1 MKEYSVIGKRL
12 PRIDG
17 MIKATGGAKYA
28 ADFSLPGMLHGKILR
43 SPFPHA
49 RIVNIDVAR
58 AETLPGVGGVIT
70 GKDFGGFKRGVLPT
84 TRDESPLAFDKV
96 RYIGEGVA
104 AVVAIDEDIAEEALE
119 LIKVEYEELPAVFDP
134 FQAMED
140 GAPQIHDHVP
150 NNISWEC
157 HYHFGD
163 VEKGFKESDY
173 IREDRF
179 STGRV
184 LHGFLEPHAV
194 LASYDQS
201 GGISIWASKQC
212 PYFLW
217 RHMALIFGLPLG
229 KVRVIQPYVG
239 AGFGGKNDSF
249 DCDFAAAL
257 LSKKTG
263 RPVKIVL
270 SQKEILTA
278 GRRRHTMFMDIKTG
292 VKKDG
297 TLVALECKATA
308 DGGAYTCTGP
318 ITMYLAGVMLG
329 VPYRL
334 PNLKFDGLRVYTNK
348 PVSVALRGHGA
359 AHTRFAADVQ
369 LDMIAE
375 DLGIDPVEIR
385 LRNALQPGD
394 VTAGKM
400 HISTCGLTEAIER
413 AAQASNWKERRLRK
427 EAKGNIA
434 KGIGIACHGF
444 VTGERLHPHDYCSAV
459 IKVNEDGTVNLLTG
473 ATDVGQGSDTV
484 LSMIAAEELGI
495 ALEDVGFSMIDT
507 AFTPIDVGSYS
518 SRVTYMAGNA
528 TKLAAAD
535 AKRQLQEVASRRLG
549 VSVDD
554 IEFENRKV
562 FIKSDPERS
571 LTFKQLAR
579 IASTPPESK
588 QIVGRGS
595 YTFTTVG
602 PFDYETGE
610 GDASEEYS
618 FGAEVSE
625 VEVDIETGQVR
636 HIRSVMAHDCG
647 RALNPMAV
655 EGQCEG
661 SMVQGQG
668 QVLHEDFIIENG
680 KTLNP
685 NFADY
690 KMPRS
695 QDAPEMKGIPVET
708 ITPNGPYGAKEAG
721 EGLVISPPPAIV
733 NAIHDAIGVWIKG
746 LPVTPEKILK
756 ALKEKKGGENSG
768 VAKI

>member
-1 MKEYSVIGKRL
+1 MTEYSVIGKRL
-12 PRIDG
+12 PRVDG
-17 MIKATGGAKYA
+17 IVKATGDAKYA
-28 ADFSLPGMLHGKILR
+28 ADFSLPGMLYGKILR
-43 SPFPHA
+43 SPLPHA
-49 RIVNIDVAR
+49 RIVKVDTTL
-58 AETLPGVGGVIT
+58 AERLPGVRGVLT
-70 GKDFGGFKRGVLPT
+70 GKDFGGFRRGVLPT
-84 TRDESPLAFDKV
+84 TRDEEALALDKV

-104 AVVAIDEDIAEEALE
+104 AVAAIDEDIAEEALD
-119 LIKVEYEELPAVFDP
+119 LIQVEYDELPAVFDP
-134 FQAMED
+134 FEAMKD
-140 GAPQIHDHVP
+140 GAPQLHDHVK
-150 NNISWEC
+150 NNMSWEC

-163 VEKGFKESDY
+163 VEKGFSESDH

-184 LHGFLEPHAV
+184 LHGFLEPHAIV
-194 LASYDQS
+194 ADYQPSR
-201 GGISIWASKQC
+201 GITAWASKMC

-217 RHMALIFGLPLG
+217 RHLGLTLGLPLD
-229 KVRVIQPYVG
+229 KVRVIQPFVG

-249 DCDFAAAL
+249 DIDFSAAL

-263 RPVKIVL
+263 RPVKMVW
-270 SQKEILTA
+270 SQKELLTA

-292 VKKDG
+292 VKRDG
-297 TLVALECKATA
+297 TLVALECRAVA

-348 PVSVALRGHGA
+348 PVGVALRGHGA

-385 LRNALQPGD
+385 IKNALKPGD
-394 VTAGKM
+394 TTPSKI
-400 HISTCGLTEAIER
+400 HLPTCGLTEAIEQ
-413 AAQASNWKERRLRK
+413 AAQATNWKERREKK
-427 EAKGNIA
+427 EISGNIA
-434 KGIGIACHGF
+434 RGIGIACHSF
-444 VTGERLHPHDYCSAV
+444 VTGERLHPHDFCSAV
-459 IKVNEDGTVNLLTG
+459 LKLNEDGSLNLLTG
-473 ATDVGQGSDTV
+473 ATDIGQGSDTV

-495 ALEDVGFSMIDT
+495 SVENIGFSMVDT
-507 AFTPIDVGSYS
+507 AFTPVDVGSYS
-518 SRVTYMAGNA
+518 SRVTYMSGNA
-528 TKLAAAD
+528 VILAAREV
-535 AKRQLQEVASRRLG
+535 KKQLQEVAVRRLG
-549 VSVDD
+549 AKPED
-554 IEFENRKV
+554 IV
-562 FIKSDPERS
+562 FKNEQVFAKSNPEKA
-571 LTFKQLAR
+571 LTFRQLAR
-579 IASTPPESK
+579 IANTPPESK
-588 QIVGRGS
+588 QIIGRGS
-595 YTFTTVG
+595 YTFPTVG
-602 PFDYETGE
+602 PFNYATGE
-610 GDASEEYS
+610 ENASEEYS

-668 QVLHEDFIIENG
+668 QALHENFIIENG
-680 KTLNP
+680 KTLNT

-695 QDAPEMKGIPVET
+695 LDAPKMTGIPVET
-708 ITPNGPYGAKEAG
+708 VTPGGPYGAKEAG
-721 EGLVISPPPAIV
+721 EGLIISPPPAIV
-733 NAIHDAIGVWIKG
+733 NAIHDAIGVWIKD

-756 ALKEKKGGENSG
+756 ALKEKKGGEG
-768 VAKI
+768 